1 MGEGR
6 RQYRRYTLELPARCR
21 VEEPPGG
28 SYQNLLGHTLNMS
41 EGGLALV
48 LPTLLVP
55 GSEVTVLL
63 DLPEG
68 PAVAGA
74 TVVWAAPA
82 ADEEGRCHGLRI
94 REMAPTH
101 EVRWR
106 EFLVRMASQTYSRRH
121 GRLGVR
127 LQIQC
132 AVLGRPPR
140 ELRGRTVDLSPG
152 GVQLLL
158 PEAVPVGT
166 RLNLSL
172 QVPMGPRALEGKV
185 VWCTPAEGGEHRL
198 GVQFL
203 QDSWGWSFLLDLA
216 ERESAGPWG
225 SANRR

>member
-1 MGEGR
+1 M
-6 RQYRRYTLELPARCR
+6 
-21 VEEPPGG
+21 
-28 SYQNLLGHTLNMS
+28 
-41 EGGLALV
+41 
-48 LPTLLVP
+48 
-55 GSEVTVLL
+55 TVLL

-172 QVPMGPRALEGKV
+172 QVPMGPRALEGEV
-185 VWCTPAEGGEHRL
+185 VWCTPAEGGSTGWACSSSRTPGDGPSSWTWRSGKARVRGRARI
-198 GVQFL
+198 GV
-203 QDSWGWSFLLDLA
+203 DRNPVGTY
-216 ERESAGPWG
+216 R
-225 SANRR
+225 